1 MENSKQILDM
11 QEDDYSSDDENED
24 KYKYQ
29 VPTPNFNY
37 TYATDNIEKTVMPH
51 QIIISFL

>member
-1 MENSKQILDM
+1 MENNIQKLDI
-11 QEDDYSSDDENED
+11 QEDDFSSDDENED